1 MTQTHKVKKAE
12 NKRFDRLKEA
22 RDKERYRAGL
32 RYKWASGRWKVQMT
46 ASKLARKKQDNE
58 IFDAKMKKK
67 ESERYWRAKDC
78 RPPRPNKSS
87 DLSQI
92 VKLYQD
98 LPARIQ
104 EILVNHRE
112 DE

>member
-1 MTQTHKVKKAE
+1 
-12 NKRFDRLKEA
+12 
-22 RDKERYRAGL
+22 
-32 RYKWASGRWKVQMT
+32 MT
-46 ASKLARKKQDNE
+46 ASRLARKKQDNE

-112 DE
+112 TTDEWQNIAEESEESEEPCMIEDE

>member
-1 MTQTHKVKKAE
+1 MTRTREQKQRSRELLEKKRAD
-12 NKRFDRLKEA
+12 NRRFDA
-22 RDKERYRAGL
+22 DKKRRYREQ
-32 RYKWASGRWKVQMT
+32 RYGTTIA
-46 ASKLARKKQDNE
+46 AR
-58 IFDAKMKKK
+58 
-67 ESERYWRAKDC
+67 ERYWRA
-78 RPPRPNKSS
+78 KSS

>member
-1 MTQTHKVKKAE
+1 MVS
-12 NKRFDRLKEA
+12 L
-22 RDKERYRAGL
+22 
-32 RYKWASGRWKVQMT
+32 SGRWKVQMT
-46 ASKLARKKQDNE
+46 ASRLARKKQDNE

-67 ESERYWRAKDC
+67 ESERYWRAQDC

-112 DE
+112 TADEWQNIAEESEESEEPCMIEDE

>member
-1 MTQTHKVKKAE
+1 MVS
-12 NKRFDRLKEA
+12 L
-22 RDKERYRAGL
+22 
-32 RYKWASGRWKVQMT
+32 SGRWKVQMT

-78 RPPRPNKSS
+78 RPPRRSYDAQKNKSS
-87 DLSQI
+87 NLSQL

-112 DE
+112 TADEWQNIAEESEESEEPCMIED